1 MAFNTFLYTP
11 ELRINIH
18 LYTTTT
24 LAFPS
29 GFNSHFTSLTHLL
42 PAFVL
47 LLTPHSNPPKHYC
60 GNFSRA
66 AAQHTSIHDETAPV
80 WMFWWSSHLFFFC
93 NLIFGM
99 PLRRGN
105 GHKGGEVK
113 VQNPRLGGLWWS
125 AWELE
130 KGKLWLEYEW
140 NRRRGGEERGK
151 KRGEEKGGLWLNYSP
166 HHGAQR
172 RTFTR
177 SAQAWTPLLTL
188 SDAQD
193 RVMDTGP
200 RLVRTGV
207 SIKSGSNRKERAAG
221 LGERSGKSHFWLNSQ
236 SSRCWPRKV
245 RTSEEDLINFSLIS
259 MALTH
264 FFPA

>member
-1 MAFNTFLYTP
+1 MKLHQCECFGGVL
-11 ELRINIH
+11 
-18 LYTTTT
+18 
-24 LAFPS
+24 
-29 GFNSHFTSLTHLL
+29 TS
-42 PAFVL
+42 
-47 LLTPHSNPPKHYC
+47 
-60 GNFSRA
+60 
-66 AAQHTSIHDETAPV
+66 
-80 WMFWWSSHLFFFC
+80 FFFC

-193 RVMDTGP
+193 RVTDTGP

-221 LGERSGKSHFWLNSQ
+221 LGERSGKSNFWLNSQ
-236 SSRCWPRKV
+236 SSRCWPTKSGLQR
-245 RTSEEDLINFSLIS
+245 RT
-259 MALTH
+259 
-264 FFPA
+264 